1 MPAMDEFLNA
11 QAEEQVELFE
21 AQEVQSIEAGVK
33 AQAGRLA
40 FTVNGFYTKLKNIT
54 SQGAIIDT
62 ATGGVTWIIETAPE
76 TRSYGAEIEVV
87 ALEAARCLS
96 PDQIP
101 WPTLW
106 PLRSFNHPSSSRPEC
121 RIGLPKSAPP
131 CRGATRS
138 SGSSVA
144 AGWRRSTSPRT

>member
-21 AQEVQSIEAGVK
+21 AREVQSIEAGVK
-33 AQAGRLA
+33 AQDGRLA

-87 ALEAARCLS
+87 AFPLAEPRWIPVLPGPPDPAPAFDASVTYSFGGGPLS
-96 PDQIP
+96 QP
-101 WPTLW
+101 
-106 PLRSFNHPSSSRPEC
+106 
-121 RIGLPKSAPP
+121 
-131 CRGATRS
+131 
-138 SGSSVA
+138 
-144 AGWRRSTSPRT
+144 